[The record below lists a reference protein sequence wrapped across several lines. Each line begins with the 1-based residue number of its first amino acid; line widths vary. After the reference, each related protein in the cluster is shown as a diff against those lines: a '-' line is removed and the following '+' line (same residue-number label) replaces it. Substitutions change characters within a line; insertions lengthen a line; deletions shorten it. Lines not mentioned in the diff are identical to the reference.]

1 MKSEILDEKLVHYKF
16 KMDELLKE
24 LHQLTFDVQ
33 SKELQELISNLRTNI
48 NEPFLFVVIGEV
60 KSGKSSFINSLLN
73 EKICKVD
80 AAPCTDV
87 IQKIMYADKKSE
99 IDLKKNYRQISLPL
113 DILKTIAIVDTP
125 GTNTIIR
132 NHQEITQKFIPNSD
146 LVFFIFLAK
155 NPHTH
160 SSWELLDYVSE
171 DWRKKVLFVL
181 HQSDLAKPEE
191 LKTNIAKLKEYAIK
205 RDIENPRIFVTS
217 SEWEDMNEDRSGFQ
231 EVRNFIRETVTG
243 GKHYK
248 LKIISIF
255 ESADRAVNKIS
266 ESLEVRKT
274 RFDSDK
280 DIVEKAKI
288 RLSIGKEQS
297 NYEVRALI
305 DRLVGNYDRIADEV
319 KLEFREGLSVFV
331 LLKKSVNSLFKKDRS
346 ISEWIKSLQSRFEKR
361 LDVTFEKVASDGAK
375 QFLEGVRHLL
385 RNLLDDLTRIKN
397 IQPHN
402 EDIFKKISDRRQ
414 EVIDDV
420 RQRVTELLNNDAF
433 AHSLKNSP
441 ESMAPTI
448 FGGGVLTLLGAI
460 IMAVTNGAFFDITG
474 GILTGIGVILASG
487 IIIFKR
493 GKIIHRFEKGLD
505 DGKRKFRAD
514 LTDQLNARLKSVYD
528 DINMSFV
535 EFYEYVDSEE
545 KRLLPLVDKF
555 TQIEE
560 EMDDLNNKININ
572 FKN

>member
-280 DIVEKAKI
+280 DIVEKAKN